1 MNQIH
6 EKDWAA
12 DDYWGGHSG
21 MRSNPYND
29 EPDSGKPENNEKTEK
44 KDNGQSDTKDTNPQ
58 NSGQNKK
65 IL

>member
-21 MRSNPYND
+21 MCSNLYID
-29 EPDSGKPENNEKTEK
+29 KPQLEEKE
-44 KDNGQSDTKDTNPQ
+44 DTKEVRQPDAKQ
-58 NSGQNKK
+58 
-65 IL
+65 